1 MKQRQR
7 KFIGVFATVAFM
19 IVYSLIAMA
28 AGGEVVVGRSAVVEI
43 GFYLVAGIAWLP
55 VVMWI
60 IRWMA
65 RPDATSD

>member
-1 MKQRQR
+1 MRQRQR
-7 KFIGVFATVAFM
+7 KLVGIFATVGFM
-19 IVYSLIAMA
+19 ILYSLVVMA
-28 AGGEVVVGRSAVVEI
+28 LGGDWIVGRSAGAEI

-65 RPDATSD
+65 RPDATPD

>member
-7 KFIGVFATVAFM
+7 KFIGVFATVGFM
-19 IVYSLIAMA
+19 ILYSLVVMA
-28 AGGEVVVGRSAVVEI
+28 IGGDWIVGRSAPAEI
-43 GFYLVAGIAWLP
+43 GFYLIAGIAWLP

-65 RPDATSD
+65 RPDPT

>member
-7 KFIGVFATVAFM
+7 KLLGTFATVIFM
-19 IVYSLIAMA
+19 IIYSLVAMA
-28 AGGEVVVGRSAVVEI
+28 IGGEVAVGHSTVVEV

-65 RPDATSD
+65 RPDLTSD

>member
-7 KFIGVFATVAFM
+7 KLIGVFATVAFM
-19 IVYSLIAMA
+19 VVYSLVAMA
-28 AGGEVVVGRSAVVEI
+28 VGGEVAVGRSAVVEI
-43 GFYLVAGIAWLP
+43 GFYLIAGVAWLP

-65 RPDATSD
+65 RPDPTTD

>member
-1 MKQRQR
+1 MSQRQR
-7 KFIGVFATVAFM
+7 KFIGTFATVGFM
-19 IVYSLIAMA
+19 ILYSLVAMA
-28 AGGEVVVGRSAVVEI
+28 IGGEIAVGRSAVIEI

-65 RPDATSD
+65 RPDPMS

>member
-7 KFIGVFATVAFM
+7 KLTGIFATVGFM
-19 IVYSLIAMA
+19 ILYSLAAMA
-28 AGGEVVVGRSAVVEI
+28 IGGDWVVGRSAVAEV
-43 GFYLVAGIAWLP
+43 GFYLVAGVAWLP

-65 RPDATSD
+65 RPDSTEG

>member
-1 MKQRQR
+1 MQQRQR

-19 IVYSLIAMA
+19 IVYSLVAMA
-28 AGGEVVVGRSAVVEI
+28 VGGELVVGQSAAFEI
-43 GFYLVAGIAWLP
+43 AFYLVAGIAWLP

-65 RPDATSD
+65 RPDVRLD

>member
-19 IVYSLIAMA
+19 IVYSLVAMA
-28 AGGEVVVGRSAVVEI
+28 IGGEIAVGRSAIVEI
-43 GFYLVAGIAWLP
+43 GFYLLAGIAWLP

-65 RPDATSD
+65 RADTAPD

>member
-7 KFIGVFATVAFM
+7 KFIGIFATVGFM
-19 IVYSLIAMA
+19 ILYSLAAMA
-28 AGGEVVVGRSAVVEI
+28 IGGDLVVGRSAAAEI
-43 GFYLVAGIAWLP
+43 GFYLIAGVAWLP

-65 RPDATSD
+65 RPDPTSD